1 MGIRFTHGYDLLHKI
16 GSMFGGIMVVAAVGD
31 LLGRI
36 FYPVERYLEGNG
48 YGWIWG
54 IAVIAYAIGGY
65 IGALLLLNR
74 TVLPYW
80 LPTWLHV
87 RFSLFIKIT
96 PAEAERISFLFD
108 GSLWGTWYPCSGF
121 RKIDP
126 EFRREAL
133 FRFANKIADEN
144 KLRRPFVMPEDRFA
158 DAAKQQQRQSGAS
171 QQSGTA
177 HSTADARVAE
187 CLNVLGLK
195 TMPATFSA
203 IKSAY
208 RRKIGEF
215 HPDKFAGEKPEVLQY
230 AEEMAKKLNVA
241 YAYLEQRFAA
251 SMT

>member
-1 MGIRFTHGYDLLHKI
+1 MSIRFTHGYDLLHKI
-16 GSMFGGIMVVAAVGD
+16 GSMVGGFMVVAAAGD

-36 FYPVERYLEGNG
+36 FYPVERYLEGHG
-48 YGWIWG
+48 YGWVWG
-54 IAVIAYAIGGY
+54 IVIIAYAIGGY
-65 IGALLLLNR
+65 IGALLLLTK

-80 LPTWLHV
+80 LPTYLHV

-96 PAEAERISFLFD
+96 PAEAERLSFLFD
-108 GSLWGTWYPCSGF
+108 GSLWGAWYPCSGF

-158 DAAKQQQRQSGAS
+158 EAGKRQEQSHRGS
-171 QQSGTA
+171 QQANTA
-177 HSTADARVAE
+177 QATPDVRVAE
-187 CLNVLGLK
+187 CLNILGL
-195 TMPATFSA
+195 TAMPATFAA
-203 IKSAY
+203 IKTAY

>member
-1 MGIRFTHGYDLLHKI
+1 MAIRFTHGYDLLHKF
-16 GSMFGGIMVVAAVGD
+16 GSMFGGIMVVAAAGD

-36 FYPVERYLEGNG
+36 FYPVEHYLEGNG

-54 IAVIAYAIGGY
+54 IAVIAYVIGGY
-65 IGALLLLNR
+65 IGALLLLNK

-80 LPTWLHV
+80 LPTYLHV

-96 PAEAERISFLFD
+96 PAEAEQISFLFD

-121 RKIDP
+121 RKIDS
-126 EFRREAL
+126 EYRREAL

-144 KLRRPFVMPEDRFA
+144 KQRRPFAMPEDRFA
-158 DAAKQQQRQSGAS
+158 DAARQQQHSGQS
-171 QQSGTA
+171 QQATA
-177 HSTADARVAE
+177 QATADARVAE
-187 CLNVLGLK
+187 CLNVLGL
-195 TMPATFSA
+195 TELPATFTA